1 MAANADKFIEEP
13 KTITAALRL
22 QAMMLAK
29 MNEERA
35 ELCGRGQEGLKTIF
49 DMNAQLLMRIAE

>member
-22 QAMMLAK
+22 QALLLAQ
-29 MNEERA
+29 MNQERA
-35 ELCGRGQEGLKTIF
+35 ELCGRGQEGLKTMF
-49 DMNAQLLMRIAE
+49 DMNAQLLTRIAE